1 MFRVIP
7 KSFMSLLN
15 LIHIYDFF
23 SQKQLVI
30 FSLCLASCNLLQSKK
45 LEIQGFA
52 QVYSK
57 LFWCFY
63 HELMEL
69 CRLIYCRYIPHLRG
83 KNSHSDIIE
92 WVDPKTNPCY
102 TSTIKS
108 DLDRN
113 IALILTLCSRSPRF
127 TSQAWMAFSN

>member
-1 MFRVIP
+1 MIHCLVWFLKV
-7 KSFMSLLN
+7 SLN
-15 LIHIYDFF
+15 LIHRYDFF
-23 SQKQLVI
+23 SQKKIVI
-30 FSLCLASCNLLQSKK
+30 FSLCLTLCNLLQSKK

-52 QVYSK
+52 QVYSE

-92 WVDPKTNPCY
+92 WVDPQNKPMLYIHHQIWPRSKYCIDFNSLLQI
-102 TSTIKS
+102 TSFHLAS
-108 DLDRN
+108 MDGV
-113 IALILTLCSRSPRF
+113 
-127 TSQAWMAFSN
+127 